1 LFFSTG
7 STMRR
12 TKEQAA
18 VTRQTILAAAEQLFL
33 ERGYDHVSLDQIAEA
48 AGATRGAVHFHFVN
62 KPGLMLTLCE
72 EDYERLLALVER
84 LERLEPEHDP
94 AKEAVALDEL
104 LEILV
109 STLTA
114 YQGNDGRRAM
124 IRAFIAMGLK
134 LTNDERA
141 AFLVVQQRLHAVL
154 NAVFAAAAARGQLA
168 ASWTARTA
176 ATALFSMMNGLM
188 VGWAMDSEVQLAPA
202 GVEAVRGLI
211 AAFRG

>member
-1 LFFSTG
+1 
-7 STMRR
+7 MRR

-72 EDYERLLALVER
+72 EDHDRLLALVER
-84 LERLEPEHDP
+84 LERLEPEP
-94 AKEAVALDEL
+94 TAAPLDEL

-124 IRAFIAMGLK
+124 IRAFMVMGLK

-141 AFLVVQQRLHAVL
+141 AFLVFQRRLLTVITAI
-154 NAVFAAAAARGQLA
+154 FEAAAARGQLA
-168 ASWTARTA
+168 ASWTAPRA
-176 ATALFSMMNGLM
+176 ATALFSLMNGLM
-188 VGWAMDSEVQLAPA
+188 VGWAMGSEVQLAPG
-202 GVEAVRGLI
+202 GVESVRGVM
-211 AAFRG
+211 AAFRA